1 MPQQLPDNWTTLNV
15 ARDLRIRGSYPQ
27 DLRIKRHVRTQ
38 NLIAEFLP
46 SVEDDTREHAGRSRN
61 GKGKRLTLQASMGT
75 PDPFEAAKRAISWVQ
90 NIQREAK
97 EQKEQAEDQKNHSLW
112 TYWERWF
119 AREGMTRQSVRNFAR
134 WKRDESLKWDGEGYG
149 IKHQPWSQKAADRIT
164 AADFT
169 DYFALLDLRR
179 TPTNDMSGTKKQQKT
194 LIRKLL
200 KEARSDFPHLVIP
213 DFPEISTQKHQVRH
227 LKREE
232 WDRLLEKVVELSKGA
247 ARQNLSVSDYQ
258 DLEFSKANNQ
268 NQRNWVDL
276 YDCLNLMWFFYL
288 RAEDLPRIKAEWFQD
303 KGEWISCLL
312 EETKGNRIQ
321 QETTTYRPEAVENW
335 RRMNQRR
342 PTGFLVFPQI
352 KRSEGEISSTLK
364 RTWNSLLKSALD
376 ACEIP
381 SKGMTMTN
389 IRHTA
394 FRLILEEV
402 PDLGRQPDIHAFAA
416 NGNTSVEML
425 QETYLR
431 FIEHESTA
439 KKVRAKVKPGKWAL
453 TRRALD

>member
-90 NIQREAK
+90 TIQREAR
-97 EQKEQAEDQKNHSLW
+97 QKEQEEDQKNHSLW

-179 TPTNDMSGTKKQQKT
+179 TPSNDMSGTKKQQKT

-200 KEARSDFPHLVIP
+200 KEARSDFP
-213 DFPEISTQKHQVRH
+213 T
-227 LKREE
+227 
-232 WDRLLEKVVELSKGA
+232 
-247 ARQNLSVSDYQ
+247 
-258 DLEFSKANNQ
+258 
-268 NQRNWVDL
+268 
-276 YDCLNLMWFFYL
+276 
-288 RAEDLPRIKAEWFQD
+288 
-303 KGEWISCLL
+303 
-312 EETKGNRIQ
+312 
-321 QETTTYRPEAVENW
+321 
-335 RRMNQRR
+335 
-342 PTGFLVFPQI
+342 
-352 KRSEGEISSTLK
+352 
-364 RTWNSLLKSALD
+364 
-376 ACEIP
+376 
-381 SKGMTMTN
+381 
-389 IRHTA
+389 
-394 FRLILEEV
+394 
-402 PDLGRQPDIHAFAA
+402 
-416 NGNTSVEML
+416 
-425 QETYLR
+425 
-431 FIEHESTA
+431 
-439 KKVRAKVKPGKWAL
+439 
-453 TRRALD
+453 